1 MHSVPLSRTTSE
13 RPCCQ
18 VDKQTAEAFFS
29 KTSSWIQSLFK
40 ASERGTKSSNLHGDD
55 KLQEKDST
63 SYIVHIRISRAFDF
77 V

>member
-1 MHSVPLSRTTSE
+1 MHSGSLFWSTSE
-13 RPCCQ
+13 SPHCQ
-18 VDKQTAEAFFS
+18 VNQQTAEAFFP
-29 KTSSWIQSLFK
+29 KSSPCIQSLFR
-40 ASERGTKSSNLHGDD
+40 ARERGTKSSNLHSDD